1 MIVFCN
7 EGTCPIIIL
16 GFVSI
21 FLVCI
26 IFLGPQIS
34 YLPALPA
41 IVRKSIIFYK
51 ISLLEMTKVFRK
63 EVSSNLVKQK
73 WTSDVGLTFLGCVAI
88 LVAAQPLN
96 TVIVVVVVAA
106 KSTFT
111 TGLLT

>member
-1 MIVFCN
+1 M
-7 EGTCPIIIL
+7 
-16 GFVSI
+16 
-21 FLVCI
+21 
-26 IFLGPQIS
+26 
-34 YLPALPA
+34 PALP
-41 IVRKSIIFYK
+41 VLVSKSIIFYK

-88 LVAAQPLN
+88 LAAAQSLN

-111 TGLLT
+111 KGRLT